1 MYIATIPNRNSPP
14 AILLRHAYRENGKV
28 KNRTLANLSHWQS
41 ARIEALR
48 RALRGEFDHASLSA
62 EPTLGP
68 IFGLLYVL
76 KQIAEALGI
85 TAALSNTTLGK
96 LALFLVLARLPHQ
109 GSRLSALGRTLG
121 RGSRRQR
128 SAGTYLVR
136 RRRSLR
142 GTRRFVYTARK
153 DRAGPVP
160 PLPEPP
166 WCTTAALVSLR
177 RYQQLSGRREERTRR
192 VRLRSRWQARQAAN
206 RHRPADRPRR

>member
-1 MYIATIPNRNSPP
+1 MYIATIPNRNSQP
-14 AILLRHAYRENGKV
+14 AILLRQAYRENGKV

-68 IFGLLYVL
+68 LWPTLCPEADRRGPRHHRCPQQHDSRQVGLVPR
-76 KQIAEALGI
+76 LG
-85 TAALSNTTLGK
+85 APAS
-96 LALFLVLARLPHQ
+96 
-109 GSRLSALGRTLG
+109 SRLSALGRTLG

-142 GTRRFVYTARK
+142 CTRRFVYTARK

-192 VRLRSRWQARQAAN
+192 VRLRSRWQAWQAAN

>member
-14 AILLRHAYRENGKV
+14 AVLLRQAYRENGKV

-62 EPTLGP
+62 EPTRGPQQHGSRQVGLVPRLGAP
-68 IFGLLYVL
+68 
-76 KQIAEALGI
+76 A
-85 TAALSNTTLGK
+85 S
-96 LALFLVLARLPHQ
+96 
-109 GSRLSALGRTLG
+109 SRLSALGRTLG

-142 GTRRFVYTARK
+142 GTRRFVHTARK
-153 DRAGPVP
+153 DRADPVP

-192 VRLRSRWQARQAAN
+192 VRLRS
-206 RHRPADRPRR
+206 